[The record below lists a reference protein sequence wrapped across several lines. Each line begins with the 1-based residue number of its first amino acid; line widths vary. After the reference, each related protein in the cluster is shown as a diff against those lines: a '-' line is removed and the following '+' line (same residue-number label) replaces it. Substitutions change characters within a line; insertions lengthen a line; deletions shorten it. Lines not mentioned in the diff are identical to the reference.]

1 MAARATYVK
10 DSSGYVVK
18 LGIIQLTQPIAD
30 RDEAIRVL
38 KNLRGIAPDRG
49 IKLVRN
55 GRLVKGV

>member
-30 RDEAIRVL
+30 KTEAIRVL
-38 KNLRGIAPDRG
+38 KNLRTLAPDTG